1 MTTAGS
7 QKSVITNSNWT
18 ILLPGMSPG
27 PLCVIVKLDFP
38 NYSFLL
44 TYLLTYLEV
53 INPHISETAAA
64 IITKL
69 YGLNASTLRSK
80 LFEFGRNRRISN
92 TTSGTKCSTVS

>member
-27 PLCVIVKLDFP
+27 PLGVIVKLDFP

-64 IITKL
+64 MITKL
-69 YGLNASTLRSK
+69 YRLNASPLLSK
-80 LFEFGRNRRISN
+80 EFRFG
-92 TTSGTKCSTVS
+92 